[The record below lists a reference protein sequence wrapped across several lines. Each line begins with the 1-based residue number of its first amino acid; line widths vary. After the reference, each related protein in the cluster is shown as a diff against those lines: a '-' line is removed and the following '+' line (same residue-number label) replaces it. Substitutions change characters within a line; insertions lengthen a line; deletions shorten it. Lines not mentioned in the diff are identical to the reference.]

1 MKKYYGVLIAL
12 IPFITGSYK
21 SFGNWSTSE
30 MTGYNVFNLALV
42 GFGIYYFFKHR
53 VTKTELFDLSKYD
66 VAVFQIQD
74 RIKVLTNSTDP
85 NVTVRQVSI
94 NELSRFVDTLREKR
108 NQNWKS
114 QKRIDE
120 VVQSIHDLLKSDKD
134 LSEMSK
140 NIHI

>member
-30 MTGYNVFNLALV
+30 MAGYNVFNLALV

>member
-21 SFGNWSTSE
+21 SFSNWSTSE
-30 MTGYNVFNLALV
+30 MAGYNVFNLALV

-74 RIKVLTNSTDP
+74 RIKVLSNSTDP

-114 QKRIDE
+114 QKRVDE

-134 LSEMSK
+134 LAEASK